1 MSDVILVQ
9 QKIQEKITLMERERP
24 KLDTLA
30 REKAVYAA
38 NYDKAIAITIMKLN
52 AGKVMDIEGETI
64 KDPAKSIM
72 EKLAKGICYQER
84 LDMDVAEANYK
95 SQVQKLDC
103 VKAELN
109 GYQSI
114 NRHLD
119 TT

>member
-9 QKIQEKITLMERERP
+9 QKIQEKISLMERERP

-30 REKAVYAA
+30 REKAIYAA

-52 AGKVMDIEGETI
+52 AGKPIKLGDEVIES
-64 KDPAKSIM
+64 PAKSIM
-72 EKLAKGICYQER
+72 EKLAKGICYNER

-109 GYQSI
+109 GYQSM

-119 TT
+119 TA